1 MTLKSNKIQRN
12 INKSKTFKKRVINFL
27 NRTNN
32 KNSSKNCSNEIII
45 NHCAQTHKNNEPP
58 RKNKRKN
65 KTIFN
70 TININMNNFSNFQIS
85 NNNNKE
91 LIEKKTLKKKKYYD
105 DYQLNEMEYNEAVQ
119 LDKRPFF
126 QMYWSIL
133 KREHMIIFL
142 FYLDDYNIPC
152 IKFARAFF
160 LICTD
165 MALNVFFF
173 SDDSMHKI
181 YLNYGKYNFIQ
192 QIPQIVYTTIV
203 SQLIQV
209 FICFLSLTDKHVY
222 QIKDLTKIKKNEIF
236 HILNCIR
243 IKLLGFFLVT
253 IILFI
258 FYWYLISTFCEIYI
272 NTQSAFIKDSIIS
285 LITGLLYPFAL
296 YLFPCILRKIA
307 LNDSNKRLKIIYKL
321 SYIIPIF

>member
-1 MTLKSNKIQRN
+1 
-12 INKSKTFKKRVINFL
+12 
-27 NRTNN
+27 
-32 KNSSKNCSNEIII
+32 
-45 NHCAQTHKNNEPP
+45 
-58 RKNKRKN
+58 
-65 KTIFN
+65 
-70 TININMNNFSNFQIS
+70 
-85 NNNNKE
+85 
-91 LIEKKTLKKKKYYD
+91 
-105 DYQLNEMEYNEAVQ
+105 
-119 LDKRPFF
+119 
-126 QMYWSIL
+126 
-133 KREHMIIFL
+133 
-142 FYLDDYNIPC
+142 
-152 IKFARAFF
+152 
-160 LICTD
+160 

-285 LITGLLYPFAL
+285 LITGLLYPFVL

>member
-1 MTLKSNKIQRN
+1 
-12 INKSKTFKKRVINFL
+12 
-27 NRTNN
+27 
-32 KNSSKNCSNEIII
+32 
-45 NHCAQTHKNNEPP
+45 
-58 RKNKRKN
+58 
-65 KTIFN
+65 
-70 TININMNNFSNFQIS
+70 MNNFSNIQINS
-85 NNNNKE
+85 NNNKE

-209 FICFLSLTDKHVY
+209 FIYFLSLTDKNVY
-222 QIKDLTKIKKNEIF
+222 QIKDLKKVKKNEIF

-243 IKLLGFFLVT
+243 IKILGFFLVT

-258 FYWYLISTFCEIYI
+258 FYWYLITTFCEIYI
-272 NTQSAFIKDSIIS
+272 NTQSAFIKDSLIS
-285 LITGLLYPFAL
+285 FITGLLYPFVL
-296 YLFPCILRKIA
+296 YLFPCILRKIS